1 MKKILFSLIALICF
15 AATSSA
21 QLISAASDHSGVKFG
36 IRGSFALSKLSQG
49 LNSDL
54 NLGVGNVSL
63 KDHSLPTFAAGC
75 ALDIPVL
82 ESFHFNIELKYAMKG
97 QKSMATVNVLGNE
110 AMKIESFTRIGYVEV
125 PVQPQFRLLFNNSN
139 LNFNVGPYF
148 ALGLHG
154 QNKVT
159 TTTGNETTSQKTLL
173 YTGRTITSKNGDSDS
188 HKSDPNYKAPVSRFD
203 MGMALNVAYEIEFLH
218 IGVGYE
224 IGTRDIR
231 KDGKD
236 LRDLAESLGNNY
248 TPLKNRTFY
257 ATIGVNF

>member
-1 MKKILFSLIALICF
+1 MKKILFSLLTLICSV
-15 AATSSA
+15 ATASA
-21 QLISAASDHSGVKFG
+21 QLVSAAPDRSGVRFG
-36 IRGSFALSKLSQG
+36 VRGSFALSKLSEG
-49 LNSDL
+49 ISSST
-54 NLGVGNVSL
+54 NLGVGNISL
-63 KDHSLPTFAAGC
+63 EEHSLPAFAAGM
-75 ALDIPVL
+75 ALDVPVL

-97 QKSMATVNVLGNE
+97 QKSKATASLLGS
-110 AMKIESFTRIGYVEV
+110 AIKMESFTRIGYVEI

-148 ALGLHG
+148 GFGLHG
-154 QNKVT
+154 HSKVT
-159 TTTGNETTSQKTLL
+159 TTTGSDKSSEKILL
-173 YTGRTITSKNGDSDS
+173 YTGRTFTEVNGKSESKKADS
-188 HKSDPNYKAPVSRFD
+188 NYEAPISRFD
-203 MGMALNVAYEIEFLH
+203 MGVALNVAYEIEFLH

-236 LRDLAESLGNNY
+236 QRDLAEQAGMDY

>member
-15 AATSSA
+15 VATSSA

-63 KDHSLPTFAAGC
+63 KDHSLPAFAAGC